1 MTGVETIGVFIRE
14 KVWLKNSL
22 RLIFSPINTPTFS
35 TPVILHTYLPMKME
49 QIVCSETLAYK
60 IQMLGSYP
68 EKSIQQDSISST
80 QESHATTSDMFTS
93 QQITER

>member
-1 MTGVETIGVFIRE
+1 
-14 KVWLKNSL
+14 
-22 RLIFSPINTPTFS
+22 
-35 TPVILHTYLPMKME
+35 MKME